1 MLRNPRFIL
10 YKCIQQIVTFN
21 IEDYTFFLNDKSS
34 VREIVNL
41 YYDAYKK
48 IGFHKL
54 FYSVSKM

>member
-1 MLRNPRFIL
+1 MKIKVFIL

-21 IEDYTFFLNDKSS
+21 IEDHTFFLNDKTS

-41 YYDAYKK
+41 YYDAYKN

-54 FYSVSKM
+54 FYSVSNI